1 MRRRVGLILIVILL
15 AGIAVVYKYLDPS
28 VVPIFPRCPFRLLT
42 GYLCPGCG
50 SQRAI
55 HHLLNLDLPGAW
67 RMNPL
72 LVIALPYLLL
82 GLILKPL
89 SHHSARG
96 ALLGLIVLMVIA
108 YFVGSD
114 APLRVG
120 VDAQQ
125 FNTPSWLKLAD
136 MCMFTI
142 YALIVINV
150 LALIVT
156 SFMSAGPKQHASASE
171 RKA

>member
-82 GLILKPL
+82 GLILQPL

-96 ALLGLIVLMVIA
+96 ARLLDQLYGYRASVVALVVIVLFWI
-108 YFVGSD
+108 G
-114 APLRVG
+114 R
-120 VDAQQ
+120 
-125 FNTPSWLKLAD
+125 N
-136 MCMFTI
+136 
-142 YALIVINV
+142 IV
-150 LALIVT
+150 A
-156 SFMSAGPKQHASASE
+156 
-171 RKA
+171 

>member
-15 AGIAVVYKYLDPS
+15 AGIAVAYKYLDPA

-72 LVIALPYLLL
+72 LVISLPYLLL

-89 SHHSARG
+89 SRHNGRG
-96 ALLGLIVLMVIA
+96 TRLYDQLYGYRASVAALVVIVLFWI
-108 YFVGSD
+108 G
-114 APLRVG
+114 R
-120 VDAQQ
+120 
-125 FNTPSWLKLAD
+125 N
-136 MCMFTI
+136 
-142 YALIVINV
+142 IV
-150 LALIVT
+150 A
-156 SFMSAGPKQHASASE
+156 
-171 RKA
+171 

>member
-15 AGIAVVYKYLDPS
+15 AGIAVAYKYLDPA

-89 SHHSARG
+89 SHHNGRG
-96 ALLGLIVLMVIA
+96 TRLYDQLYGYRASVVALVVIVLFWI
-108 YFVGSD
+108 G
-114 APLRVG
+114 R
-120 VDAQQ
+120 
-125 FNTPSWLKLAD
+125 N
-136 MCMFTI
+136 
-142 YALIVINV
+142 IV
-150 LALIVT
+150 A
-156 SFMSAGPKQHASASE
+156 
-171 RKA
+171 

>member
-1 MRRRVGLILIVILL
+1 MRRRVGQVLIVVLL
-15 AGIAVVYKYLDPS
+15 AGIAVTYKYLDPS

-89 SHHSARG
+89 SRHNGRG
-96 ALLGLIVLMVIA
+96 TRLYDQLYGYRASVAALVVIVLFWI
-108 YFVGSD
+108 G
-114 APLRVG
+114 R
-120 VDAQQ
+120 
-125 FNTPSWLKLAD
+125 N
-136 MCMFTI
+136 
-142 YALIVINV
+142 IV
-150 LALIVT
+150 A
-156 SFMSAGPKQHASASE
+156 
-171 RKA
+171 

>member
-1 MRRRVGLILIVILL
+1 MRRRVGQVLIVVLL
-15 AGIAVVYKYLDPS
+15 AGIAVTYKYHDPS

-89 SHHSARG
+89 SRHNGRG
-96 ALLGLIVLMVIA
+96 TRLYDQLYGYRASVAALVVIVLFWI
-108 YFVGSD
+108 G
-114 APLRVG
+114 R
-120 VDAQQ
+120 
-125 FNTPSWLKLAD
+125 N
-136 MCMFTI
+136 
-142 YALIVINV
+142 IV
-150 LALIVT
+150 A
-156 SFMSAGPKQHASASE
+156 
-171 RKA
+171 

>member
-96 ALLGLIVLMVIA
+96 ARLLDQLYGYRASVVALVVIVLFWI
-108 YFVGSD
+108 G
-114 APLRVG
+114 R
-120 VDAQQ
+120 
-125 FNTPSWLKLAD
+125 N
-136 MCMFTI
+136 
-142 YALIVINV
+142 IV
-150 LALIVT
+150 A
-156 SFMSAGPKQHASASE
+156 
-171 RKA
+171 

>member
-15 AGIAVVYKYLDPS
+15 AGIAVVYKYLDPA

-55 HHLLNLDLPGAW
+55 HHLLNLDLLGAW

-72 LVIALPYLLL
+72 LVITLPYLLL

-89 SHHSARG
+89 SRHNARG
-96 ALLGLIVLMVIA
+96 TRLLDQLYGYRASVVALVVIVLFWI
-108 YFVGSD
+108 G
-114 APLRVG
+114 R
-120 VDAQQ
+120 
-125 FNTPSWLKLAD
+125 N
-136 MCMFTI
+136 
-142 YALIVINV
+142 IV
-150 LALIVT
+150 A
-156 SFMSAGPKQHASASE
+156 
-171 RKA
+171 

>member
-15 AGIAVVYKYLDPS
+15 AGIAVTYKYLDPS

-67 RMNPL
+67 CMNPL

-89 SHHSARG
+89 SRHNGRG
-96 ALLGLIVLMVIA
+96 TRLYDQLYGYWASVVALVVIVLFWI
-108 YFVGSD
+108 G
-114 APLRVG
+114 R
-120 VDAQQ
+120 
-125 FNTPSWLKLAD
+125 N
-136 MCMFTI
+136 
-142 YALIVINV
+142 IV
-150 LALIVT
+150 A
-156 SFMSAGPKQHASASE
+156 
-171 RKA
+171 

>member
-1 MRRRVGLILIVILL
+1 MRRRVGQVLIVILL

-28 VVPIFPRCPFRLLT
+28 VVPISPRCPFRLLT

-96 ALLGLIVLMVIA
+96 ARLLDQLYGYRASVVALVVIVLFWI
-108 YFVGSD
+108 G
-114 APLRVG
+114 R
-120 VDAQQ
+120 
-125 FNTPSWLKLAD
+125 N
-136 MCMFTI
+136 
-142 YALIVINV
+142 IV
-150 LALIVT
+150 A
-156 SFMSAGPKQHASASE
+156 
-171 RKA
+171 

>member
-1 MRRRVGLILIVILL
+1 MRRRVGPILIVILL
-15 AGIAVVYKYLDPS
+15 AGIAVAYKYLDPA

-89 SHHSARG
+89 SRHNGRG
-96 ALLGLIVLMVIA
+96 TRLYDQLYGYRASVAALVVIVLFWI
-108 YFVGSD
+108 G
-114 APLRVG
+114 R
-120 VDAQQ
+120 
-125 FNTPSWLKLAD
+125 N
-136 MCMFTI
+136 
-142 YALIVINV
+142 IV
-150 LALIVT
+150 A
-156 SFMSAGPKQHASASE
+156 
-171 RKA
+171 

>member
-1 MRRRVGLILIVILL
+1 MRRRVGLILIGILL

-96 ALLGLIVLMVIA
+96 ARLLDQLYGYRASVVALVVIVLFWI
-108 YFVGSD
+108 G
-114 APLRVG
+114 R
-120 VDAQQ
+120 
-125 FNTPSWLKLAD
+125 N
-136 MCMFTI
+136 
-142 YALIVINV
+142 IV
-150 LALIVT
+150 A
-156 SFMSAGPKQHASASE
+156 
-171 RKA
+171 

>member
-72 LVIALPYLLL
+72 PVIALPYLLL

-96 ALLGLIVLMVIA
+96 ARLLDQLYGYRASVVALVVIVLFWI
-108 YFVGSD
+108 G
-114 APLRVG
+114 R
-120 VDAQQ
+120 
-125 FNTPSWLKLAD
+125 N
-136 MCMFTI
+136 
-142 YALIVINV
+142 IV
-150 LALIVT
+150 A
-156 SFMSAGPKQHASASE
+156 
-171 RKA
+171 

>member
-15 AGIAVVYKYLDPS
+15 TGIAVVYKYLDPA

-55 HHLLNLDLPGAW
+55 HRLLNLDIAGAW

-89 SHHSARG
+89 SRHNARG
-96 ALLGLIVLMVIA
+96 TRLLDQLYGYRASVVALVVIVLFWI
-108 YFVGSD
+108 G
-114 APLRVG
+114 R
-120 VDAQQ
+120 
-125 FNTPSWLKLAD
+125 N
-136 MCMFTI
+136 
-142 YALIVINV
+142 IV
-150 LALIVT
+150 A
-156 SFMSAGPKQHASASE
+156 
-171 RKA
+171 

>member
-50 SQRAI
+50 SLRAI

-96 ALLGLIVLMVIA
+96 ARLLDQLYGYRASVVALVVIVLFWI
-108 YFVGSD
+108 G
-114 APLRVG
+114 R
-120 VDAQQ
+120 
-125 FNTPSWLKLAD
+125 N
-136 MCMFTI
+136 
-142 YALIVINV
+142 IV
-150 LALIVT
+150 A
-156 SFMSAGPKQHASASE
+156 
-171 RKA
+171 

>member
-1 MRRRVGLILIVILL
+1 MRRRVGQVLIVVLL
-15 AGIAVVYKYLDPS
+15 AGIAVTYKYLDPS

-82 GLILKPL
+82 GLILQPL
-89 SHHSARG
+89 SHRSDIGARLRERLYG
-96 ALLGLIVLMVIA
+96 YRASVVALVVIVLFWI
-108 YFVGSD
+108 G
-114 APLRVG
+114 R
-120 VDAQQ
+120 
-125 FNTPSWLKLAD
+125 N
-136 MCMFTI
+136 
-142 YALIVINV
+142 IV
-150 LALIVT
+150 A
-156 SFMSAGPKQHASASE
+156 
-171 RKA
+171 

>member
-15 AGIAVVYKYLDPS
+15 TGIAVVYKYLDPA

-72 LVIALPYLLL
+72 LVIALPYLALVLL
-82 GLILKPL
+82 LQPLAHRSPRCARLRDLLVGYRASVLILVVI
-89 SHHSARG
+89 
-96 ALLGLIVLMVIA
+96 LLFWIGRNIVA
-108 YFVGSD
+108 
-114 APLRVG
+114 
-120 VDAQQ
+120 
-125 FNTPSWLKLAD
+125 
-136 MCMFTI
+136 
-142 YALIVINV
+142 
-150 LALIVT
+150 
-156 SFMSAGPKQHASASE
+156 
-171 RKA
+171 

>member
-55 HHLLNLDLPGAW
+55 HHLLNLDLLGAW

-89 SHHSARG
+89 SRHNARG
-96 ALLGLIVLMVIA
+96 TRLLDQLYGYRASVVALVVIVLFWI
-108 YFVGSD
+108 G
-114 APLRVG
+114 R
-120 VDAQQ
+120 
-125 FNTPSWLKLAD
+125 N
-136 MCMFTI
+136 
-142 YALIVINV
+142 IV
-150 LALIVT
+150 A
-156 SFMSAGPKQHASASE
+156 
-171 RKA
+171 

>member
-42 GYLCPGCG
+42 GYLCPECG

-89 SHHSARG
+89 SRHNARG
-96 ALLGLIVLMVIA
+96 TRLLDQLYGCRASVVALVVIVLFWI
-108 YFVGSD
+108 G
-114 APLRVG
+114 R
-120 VDAQQ
+120 
-125 FNTPSWLKLAD
+125 N
-136 MCMFTI
+136 
-142 YALIVINV
+142 IV
-150 LALIVT
+150 A
-156 SFMSAGPKQHASASE
+156 
-171 RKA
+171 

>member
-55 HHLLNLDLPGAW
+55 HHLLNLDLLGAW

-96 ALLGLIVLMVIA
+96 ARLLDQLYGYRASVVALVVIVLFWI
-108 YFVGSD
+108 G
-114 APLRVG
+114 R
-120 VDAQQ
+120 
-125 FNTPSWLKLAD
+125 N
-136 MCMFTI
+136 
-142 YALIVINV
+142 IV
-150 LALIVT
+150 A
-156 SFMSAGPKQHASASE
+156 
-171 RKA
+171 

>member
-15 AGIAVVYKYLDPS
+15 AGIAVVYKHLDPS

-89 SHHSARG
+89 SRHNGRG
-96 ALLGLIVLMVIA
+96 ARLYDQLYGYLASVVALVVIVLFWI
-108 YFVGSD
+108 G
-114 APLRVG
+114 R
-120 VDAQQ
+120 
-125 FNTPSWLKLAD
+125 N
-136 MCMFTI
+136 
-142 YALIVINV
+142 IV
-150 LALIVT
+150 A
-156 SFMSAGPKQHASASE
+156 
-171 RKA
+171 

>member
-15 AGIAVVYKYLDPS
+15 TGIAVVYKYLDPA

-55 HHLLNLDLPGAW
+55 HHLLNLDLLRAW

-89 SHHSARG
+89 SRHNARG
-96 ALLGLIVLMVIA
+96 TRLLDQLYGYRASVVALVVIVLFWI
-108 YFVGSD
+108 G
-114 APLRVG
+114 R
-120 VDAQQ
+120 
-125 FNTPSWLKLAD
+125 N
-136 MCMFTI
+136 
-142 YALIVINV
+142 IV
-150 LALIVT
+150 A
-156 SFMSAGPKQHASASE
+156 
-171 RKA
+171 

>member
-96 ALLGLIVLMVIA
+96 AQLLDQLYGYRASVVALVVIVLFWI
-108 YFVGSD
+108 G
-114 APLRVG
+114 R
-120 VDAQQ
+120 
-125 FNTPSWLKLAD
+125 N
-136 MCMFTI
+136 
-142 YALIVINV
+142 IV
-150 LALIVT
+150 A
-156 SFMSAGPKQHASASE
+156 
-171 RKA
+171 

>member
-1 MRRRVGLILIVILL
+1 MRRRVGQILIVILL
-15 AGIAVVYKYLDPS
+15 AGIAVVYKHLDPA

-89 SHHSARG
+89 SRHNGRG
-96 ALLGLIVLMVIA
+96 TRLYDQLYGYQASVVALVVIVLFWI
-108 YFVGSD
+108 G
-114 APLRVG
+114 R
-120 VDAQQ
+120 
-125 FNTPSWLKLAD
+125 N
-136 MCMFTI
+136 
-142 YALIVINV
+142 IV
-150 LALIVT
+150 A
-156 SFMSAGPKQHASASE
+156 
-171 RKA
+171 

>member
-1 MRRRVGLILIVILL
+1 MRRRVGQVLIVVLL
-15 AGIAVVYKYLDPS
+15 AGIAVAYKYLDPS

-96 ALLGLIVLMVIA
+96 ARLLDQLYGYRASVVALVVIVLFWIGRN
-108 YFVGSD
+108 FV
-114 APLRVG
+114 A
-120 VDAQQ
+120 
-125 FNTPSWLKLAD
+125 
-136 MCMFTI
+136 
-142 YALIVINV
+142 
-150 LALIVT
+150 
-156 SFMSAGPKQHASASE
+156 
-171 RKA
+171 

>member
-1 MRRRVGLILIVILL
+1 MRRRVGQVLIVVLL
-15 AGIAVVYKYLDPS
+15 AGIAVTYKYLDPS

-72 LVIALPYLLL
+72 LVVALPYLLL

-89 SHHSARG
+89 SRHNGRG
-96 ALLGLIVLMVIA
+96 TRLYDQLYGYRASVVALVVIVLFWI
-108 YFVGSD
+108 G
-114 APLRVG
+114 R
-120 VDAQQ
+120 
-125 FNTPSWLKLAD
+125 N
-136 MCMFTI
+136 
-142 YALIVINV
+142 IV
-150 LALIVT
+150 A
-156 SFMSAGPKQHASASE
+156 
-171 RKA
+171 

>member
-15 AGIAVVYKYLDPS
+15 AGIAVTYKYLDPS

-89 SHHSARG
+89 SRHNARG
-96 ALLGLIVLMVIA
+96 TRLLDQLYGYRASVVALVVIVLFWI
-108 YFVGSD
+108 G
-114 APLRVG
+114 R
-120 VDAQQ
+120 
-125 FNTPSWLKLAD
+125 N
-136 MCMFTI
+136 
-142 YALIVINV
+142 IV
-150 LALIVT
+150 A
-156 SFMSAGPKQHASASE
+156 
-171 RKA
+171 

>member
-1 MRRRVGLILIVILL
+1 MRRRVGPILIVVLL
-15 AGIAVVYKYLDPS
+15 AGIAVVYKHLDPA

-82 GLILKPL
+82 GLILKPM

-96 ALLGLIVLMVIA
+96 ARLLDQLYGYRASVVALVVIVLFWIGRN
-108 YFVGSD
+108 FV
-114 APLRVG
+114 A
-120 VDAQQ
+120 
-125 FNTPSWLKLAD
+125 
-136 MCMFTI
+136 
-142 YALIVINV
+142 
-150 LALIVT
+150 
-156 SFMSAGPKQHASASE
+156 
-171 RKA
+171 